1 MAGIGFELQR
11 VLKRG
16 GMVGAF
22 KAALAGIIIVAGP
35 WLVSILG
42 ISFLYQ
48 ISSTAFGEHGMLF
61 TAAVVYS
68 YAFSLFLFGGF
79 HYIFTRYIADLI
91 YVKENGRALGALV
104 LAVVLVGI
112 LSAVPALV
120 TVSFLDLKMLQFPGL
135 YKSAAVLLFVTISLI
150 SLVMIFITLL
160 KRYVV
165 IFLIYLTGMAV
176 SVFSAYFLGRLY
188 SISGAL
194 AGFSLG
200 HIFILVFLLILL
212 LTTIDISPPLKE
224 FTPFL
229 AYFRKYLVLFLTGI
243 FYAAGI
249 WSDKILLW
257 FIKGDGVEGTFLHM
271 FAPYDMPVY
280 LANLTIIP
288 GLVYFMIYSES
299 NFYIALKKVL
309 LHLGRDIESRIKQG
323 KYILYKTVKSSLRE
337 QSLFQGVITLVLII
351 IAPDIKA
358 LFLSDAVSVLT
369 FRITLTA
376 LFFNLLLLTTVTFL
390 FYIEKYKSAF
400 FSVMIFF
407 SVNVGVTLYSTAAD
421 FPYYGGGYLVSCA
434 VGTIAAFIFLRH
446 GIKYIDRDI
455 FAKY

>member
-16 GMVGAF
+16 GMVGVF

-48 ISSTAFGEHGMLF
+48 ISSTAFDKHGMLF

-91 YVKENGRALGALV
+91 YVKEHGRALGALL
-104 LAVVLVGI
+104 LAIVLVGA
-112 LSAVPALV
+112 LSAIPAIIAV
-120 TVSFLDLKMLQFPGL
+120 GFLDLKMLQFPEL
-135 YKSAAVLLFVTISLI
+135 YKITSVLLFVTINLI
-150 SLVMIFITLL
+150 WLVMIFITLL
-160 KRYVV
+160 KRYMV

-188 SISGAL
+188 FISGAL
-194 AGFSLG
+194 AGFALG
-200 HIFILVFLLILL
+200 QLFILVFLLVLL
-212 LTTIDISPPLKE
+212 VVTVDFASPLKE
-224 FTPFL
+224 FTHFL
-229 AYFRKYLVLFLTGI
+229 SYFRKYLLLFLTGI

-257 FIKGDGVEGTFLHM
+257 FIRGVGVEGTFLHL

-299 NFYIALKKVL
+299 DFYIALKKIL
-309 LHLGRDIESRIKQG
+309 LHLGRETESRIKREQ
-323 KYILYKTVKSSLRE
+323 YTLFKTVKSSLKE

-351 IAPDIKA
+351 IAPDIKT
-358 LFLSDAVSVLT
+358 LFLSNSVSVMT

-376 LFFNLLLLTTVTFL
+376 LFFNLVLLTTVTFL
-390 FYIEKYKSAF
+390 FYLERYKSAF
-400 FSVMIFF
+400 ISVMIFF
-407 SVNVGVTLYSTAAD
+407 SVNVSVTLYSTVTD
-421 FPYYGGGYLVSCA
+421 FPYYGGGYLAGCA
-434 VGTIAAFIFLRH
+434 AGTIAAFIFLRH